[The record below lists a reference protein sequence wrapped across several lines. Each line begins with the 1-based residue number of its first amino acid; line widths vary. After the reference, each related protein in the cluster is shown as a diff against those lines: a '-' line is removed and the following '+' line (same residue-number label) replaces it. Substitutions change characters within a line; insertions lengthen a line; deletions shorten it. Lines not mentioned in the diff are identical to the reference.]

1 MFCRTKRV
9 AEDGWGSLSGG
20 RVRNTFV
27 LGADHGRIGPAVELT
42 VQYLDD
48 LGVAR
53 YLAWLNIISFR
64 INIIS

>member
-1 MFCRTKRV
+1 M
-9 AEDGWGSLSGG
+9 
-20 RVRNTFV
+20 RNTFV
-27 LGADHGRIGPAVELT
+27 LGADHGRIGRAVELT